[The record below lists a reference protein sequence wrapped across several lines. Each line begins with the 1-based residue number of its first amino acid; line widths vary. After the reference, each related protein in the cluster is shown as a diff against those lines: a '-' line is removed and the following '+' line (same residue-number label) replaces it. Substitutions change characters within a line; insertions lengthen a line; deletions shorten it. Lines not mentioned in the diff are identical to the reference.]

1 MHYDGRAFE
10 RADWSRRGAY
20 MRQRHGITP
29 EVANDAL
36 GDPNRV
42 LIDPD
47 YNSTSGRSI
56 RIIGFS
62 ILAEQIITVIVLE
75 DDGVE
80 YGVNG
85 WVANEKDRRLYS
97 EGGQREQED

>member
-1 MHYDGRAFE
+1 M
-10 RADWSRRGAY
+10 SQRGAY
-20 MRQRHGITP
+20 TRQRHGSTL
-29 EVANDAL
+29 EGATDRL

-62 ILAEQIITVIVLE
+62 TMAEELITVIVLE
-75 DDGVE
+75 NDGTE
-80 YGVNG
+80 CGVNG
-85 WVANEKDRRLYS
+85 
-97 EGGQREQED
+97 